1 MKSGKMTT
9 LPDEIALDQAYD
21 YDERAIVF
29 DGINSCGQ
37 ICFSKRGWSIYC
49 SYRLLTRLS
58 HVFEIFT
65 TANHHV
71 FEIITASVYHVFEI
85 IIKS

>member
-29 DGINSCGQ
+29 DGINSYGQ

-58 HVFEIFT
+58 KKLARLTVVVSYASFLFVFI
-65 TANHHV
+65 ANFC
-71 FEIITASVYHVFEI
+71 FE
-85 IIKS
+85 